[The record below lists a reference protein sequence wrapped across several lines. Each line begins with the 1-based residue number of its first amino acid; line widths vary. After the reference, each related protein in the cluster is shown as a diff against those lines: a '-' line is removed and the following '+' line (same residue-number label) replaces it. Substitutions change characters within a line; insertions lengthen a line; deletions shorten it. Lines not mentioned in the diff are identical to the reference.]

1 LTRFNFPALFR
12 ALFIVATLIGAESRG
27 QGQRVSGFDLERL
40 ELDPYATGSL
50 VLGTGE
56 LPPPGAFRLSLSG
69 HYELKPLVSRSGDQ
83 DLGAVVRDRVT
94 AHLTASYA
102 LHERFALGVEI
113 PAVVYQ
119 SSDNPAATGFQSPA
133 SGGFGKPVVSG
144 RVGLLRDGGVIPFD
158 LALQLGVGLPI
169 GSEDAIAVNRS
180 FSFIPKVL
188 VGKRIGPFLASAE
201 INTTLRSKVALN
213 AQNDVGSQFGIG
225 ASLSVIGE
233 RIRGEL
239 TYRSAVSFS
248 GLTYAAELLAGG
260 RFTAAPEFELFA
272 LAGPG
277 FSRAP
282 GSPAFR
288 VLLGVAWGREPA
300 KPPVEPAP
308 VFDPCAPG
316 NKHAPEQCPDLDDD
330 GDGIKNKD
338 DKCPLEPGPKNT
350 QGCPDSD
357 GDGVPDYLDKCPHEK
372 GPPENQGCP
381 IEKPKPP
388 PEPVVATPEKIIIRD
403 KVYFETGKAILRP
416 ESSRI
421 LDQVAEFMN
430 AHRNLPRV
438 LIEGHT
444 DNTGPMAVNMRL
456 SQARAETV
464 RKYLISK
471 KVQASRLKAKGLGPT
486 RPIDSN
492 ETVAGRDRNRRV
504 EFTILSQSDLP
515 QKRGSDSKSS
525 TGVKR

>member
-1 LTRFNFPALFR
+1 MTGFDYRALFR
-12 ALFIVATLIGAESRG
+12 AFFVLATLIGAESRA
-27 QGQRVSGFDLERL
+27 QAPRVSGFDLERL

-119 SSDNPAATGFQSPA
+119 SSDSPAATGFQSPA
-133 SGGFGKPVVSG
+133 SGGLGKPVVSG
-144 RVGLLRDGGVIPFD
+144 RVGVLRDGGVIPFD
-158 LALQLGVGLPI
+158 LALQLGIGLPI

-180 FSFIPKVL
+180 FSFTPKVL
-188 VGKRIGPFLASAE
+188 VGKRISRFLASAE
-201 INTTLRSKVALN
+201 INTTLREKVSLN
-213 AQNDVGSQFGIG
+213 AARDVGSQFGIG
-225 ASLSVIGE
+225 ASLSAIGE

-260 RFTAAPEFELFA
+260 RISVAPEIELFA

-282 GSPAFR
+282 GSPVFR
-288 VLLGVAWGREPA
+288 VLLGAAWGREPA
-300 KPPVEPAP
+300 KPPLPAP
-308 VFDPCAPG
+308 LFDPCAPG
-316 NKHAPEQCPDLDDD
+316 NKHTPEQCPDLDDD

-357 GDGVPDYLDKCPHEK
+357 GDGVPDYLDKCPHDP

-381 IEKPKPP
+381 IAEKPKPP
-388 PEPVVATPEKIIIRD
+388 AEPVVATPEKIIIRD

-430 AHRNLPRV
+430 GHPNLQRV

-471 KVQASRLKAKGLGPT
+471 KVKASRMTAKGFGPT

-504 EFTILSQSDLP
+504 EFTILSQA
-515 QKRGSDSKSS
+515 DSKPSS
-525 TGVKR
+525 GVKR